1 MTTEK
6 AIEAIKSNWP
16 DSRYTMLRESLEMA
30 IEALSNQ
37 TPPIK
42 DVCPECNGDGAFQF
56 SQDPEDGCFCDK
68 CKGSG
73 EVYKYYTP
81 EEYTAWMREHGQ
93 PEFELDDD
101 CSIWLSNCDNGFV
114 LASIGEQKGLASLG
128 WIEQIFYICIP
139 GQPAP
144 PKDYDK

>member
-1 MTTEK
+1 M
-6 AIEAIKSNWP
+6 I
-16 DSRYTMLRESLEMA
+16 DRYLLSIDKEILSYHGKWCTSDDVEELER
-30 IEALSNQ
+30 NQ

-42 DVCPECNGDGAFQF
+42 EVCPECNGDGAFQF

-144 PKDYDK
+144 PKEQI